1 MGRVWEDAAV
11 VMDSDSTDETTLRAK
26 QISLGET
33 ETRESL
39 MRGYENVLDGKT
51 IEAST
56 VFDGIR
62 AHLRRAPR
70 P

>member
-1 MGRVWEDAAV
+1 MVDV
-11 VMDSDSTDETTLRAK
+11 DSSNQALSHKEEARSQELK
-26 QISLGET
+26 MC
-33 ETRESL
+33 ESL
-39 MRGYENVLDGKT
+39 MRGYGDVLDGKT
-51 IEAST
+51 IEATT

>member
-1 MGRVWEDAAV
+1 ME
-11 VMDSDSTDETTLRAK
+11 M
-26 QISLGET
+26 
-33 ETRESL
+33 RESL
-39 MRGYENVLDGKT
+39 MCGYEDVLDGKT
-51 IEAST
+51 IEATT

>member
-1 MGRVWEDAAV
+1 MVDV
-11 VMDSDSTDETTLRAK
+11 DSSYQALSHKEEARS
-26 QISLGET
+26 QEMEI
-33 ETRESL
+33 RESL
-39 MRGYENVLDGKT
+39 MRGYGDVLDGKT
-51 IEAST
+51 IEATT